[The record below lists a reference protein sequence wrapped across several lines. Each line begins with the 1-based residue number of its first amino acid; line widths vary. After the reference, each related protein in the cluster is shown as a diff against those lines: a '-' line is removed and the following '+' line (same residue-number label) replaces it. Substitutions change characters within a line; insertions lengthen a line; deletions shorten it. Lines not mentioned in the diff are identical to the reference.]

1 MPVAVLGLRREVAR
15 KFASPLAWQSLI
27 RRENDAI
34 EPARGLTLKQ
44 NYAPCFRAGNHRIR
58 QAGAPRR
65 CRCATSNGS
74 VRFGIGGAEDFGYI
88 QRAAM
93 TSARQEPPSGL
104 LVLGYGNTLR
114 RDDGVG
120 PRVAEAV
127 AALALPGVRA
137 LACPLLTPELA
148 DPISRAHVTIF
159 VDAAVDAPREVQLR
173 KLAPA
178 DTSQIMA
185 HAASPATL
193 LALARDVFG
202 HAPEA
207 WLLTIPAENIGIGEE
222 LSAFTS
228 RGLET
233 AIEEIKKLARS
244 GRAPSAPQSS

>member
-1 MPVAVLGLRREVAR
+1 
-15 KFASPLAWQSLI
+15 
-27 RRENDAI
+27 
-34 EPARGLTLKQ
+34 
-44 NYAPCFRAGNHRIR
+44 
-58 QAGAPRR
+58 
-65 CRCATSNGS
+65 
-74 VRFGIGGAEDFGYI
+74 
-88 QRAAM
+88 M
-93 TSARQEPPSGL
+93 TPERQEPPAGL
-104 LVLGYGNTLR
+104 LVIGYGNTLR

-120 PRVAEAV
+120 PRVADAV

-148 DPISRAHVTIF
+148 DPVSRARVAIF

-207 WLLTIPAENIGIGEE
+207 WWLTIPVEDLGIGEE
-222 LSAFTS
+222 LSAFAR

-233 AIEEIKKLARS
+233 AVEEIKQRASS
-244 GRAPSAPQSS
+244 GRASSAPL